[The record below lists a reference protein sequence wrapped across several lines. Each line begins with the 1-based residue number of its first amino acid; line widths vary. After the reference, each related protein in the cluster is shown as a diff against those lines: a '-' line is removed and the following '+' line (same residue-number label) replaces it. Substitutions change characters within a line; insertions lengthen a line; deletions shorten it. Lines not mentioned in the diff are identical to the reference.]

1 MSNAAAANTNTLQIM
16 EELDAP
22 QSIREVERAIVFLA
36 SDKTPGKNGIS
47 PEVVKAGK
55 DTSAI
60 VLHHLHQCWTEGTL
74 RQNMREST

>member
-22 QSIREVERAIVFLA
+22 QSIREVERAIDFLA
-36 SDKTPGKNGIS
+36 SDKTPNKNGIS

-55 DTSAI
+55 DTSAERKELYAKTC
-60 VLHHLHQCWTEGTL
+60 VNQHNHPLQEQ
-74 RQNMREST
+74 R